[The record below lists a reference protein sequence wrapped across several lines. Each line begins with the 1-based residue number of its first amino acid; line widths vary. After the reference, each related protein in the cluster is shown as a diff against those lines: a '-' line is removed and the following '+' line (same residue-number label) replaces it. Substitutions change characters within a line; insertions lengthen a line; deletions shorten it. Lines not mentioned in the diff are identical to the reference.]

1 MKKTWRDYFSVS
13 SPFTHP
19 RPLEQKRSS
28 CRPLFSEQ
36 MCASCRTH
44 FSVQW
49 GQALIA
55 LERKRRALFLSLENL
70 SPYLDCAREFRGKVS
85 APSPRNSTNWL
96 QRDFQTRLKF
106 FLRKWKKL
114 PRRAAKASSKRRAC
128 FVLFRCW
135 IDMVQNISIYLFYQ
149 HRKLTV
155 FLNKRVSHIILHKAR
170 LLFQP
175 CFWQLALTLFFFS
188 VDTRNG

>member
-1 MKKTWRDYFSVS
+1 MRKTWRDYFSVS

-19 RPLEQKRSS
+19 RTV
-28 CRPLFSEQ
+28 EQ

-85 APSPRNSTNWL
+85 APSPRYSTNWL
-96 QRDFQTRLKF
+96 QRDFQTRLMF

-128 FVLFRCW
+128 FVLFRCLAF
-135 IDMVQNISIYLFYQ
+135 VCAE
-149 HRKLTV
+149 HRFINV
-155 FLNKRVSHIILHKAR
+155 FLRIKFYTFPSRHSDLVISAQEIYVIYDIKS
-170 LLFQP
+170 F
-175 CFWQLALTLFFFS
+175 
-188 VDTRNG
+188 